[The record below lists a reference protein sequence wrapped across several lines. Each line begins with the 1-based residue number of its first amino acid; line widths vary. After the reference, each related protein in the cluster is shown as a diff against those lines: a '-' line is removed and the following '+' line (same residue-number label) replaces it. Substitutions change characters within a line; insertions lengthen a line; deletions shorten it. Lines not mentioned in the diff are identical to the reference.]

1 MCMGSIKNP
10 WNHLTKSSYHVAVC
24 DEKEILYFNNT
35 IKNAN
40 DKFHLELW
48 PEPFMGNPNALVY
61 LLNGNPGYMAG
72 KDELFAQDTVFQS
85 LVKNSVVHNPTRGL
99 DDFLYFNEIKCN
111 GEKHPG
117 CEWWMKRT
125 KQLRQVL
132 GRNPRLF
139 NIEFCAYHSK
149 NANNIPEYLPSYEY
163 TNQLVVNAINDNKII
178 IAMRMVNR
186 WIARIPQL
194 KNYPNLHRLLNSRN
208 VCLTSGN
215 VVSVTS
221 SFGALVNAC

>member
-1 MCMGSIKNP
+1 MFV
-10 WNHLTKSSYHVAVC
+10 HDH
-24 DEKEILYFNNT
+24 
-35 IKNAN
+35 
-40 DKFHLELW
+40 
-48 PEPFMGNPNALVY
+48 
-61 LLNGNPGYMAG
+61 
-72 KDELFAQDTVFQS
+72 VFQELTLNS
-85 LVKNSVVHNPTRGL
+85 LLHKSTSNY
-99 DDFLYFNEIKCN
+99 DDFLYFNELKQ
-111 GEKHPG
+111 GGVTHPG
-117 CEWWMKRT
+117 HEWWMKRT